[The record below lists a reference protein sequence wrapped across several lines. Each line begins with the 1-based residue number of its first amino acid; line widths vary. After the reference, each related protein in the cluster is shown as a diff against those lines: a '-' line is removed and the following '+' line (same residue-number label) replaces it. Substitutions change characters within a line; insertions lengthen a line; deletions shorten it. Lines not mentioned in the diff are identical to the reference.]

1 MASWEVLDRLS
12 SVAVGGAQ
20 RPDSF
25 SGLNPQFAT
34 AVDRMVQEAAQQ
46 GIDLTITS
54 GYRSPELQATLWEN
68 ALAKYGDPEI
78 ADNWVAR
85 PGHSMHNKGLA
96 VDFAAAGG
104 GLLRDANSREAQW
117 IKQNAPRFG
126 LAVPLSNEPWQVE
139 LAGARG
145 GGGPST
151 PPPQQAAMPQPAPHN
166 RLLELMAVA
175 QAMPKWQTTRLDP
188 RDFMNGT

>member
-1 MASWEVLDRLS
+1 MASWEALDRLS

-25 SGLNPQFAT
+25 SGLNPQFAG
-34 AVDRMVQEAAQQ
+34 AVDQMVQAAARD
-46 GIDLTITS
+46 GVNLTITS

-85 PGHSMHNKGLA
+85 PGQSMHNKGLA

-126 LAVPLSNEPWQVE
+126 LAVPLANEPWQVE

-145 GGGPST
+145 GGATPT
-151 PPPQQAAMPQPAPHN
+151 PPPQQATPQN
-166 RLLELMAVA
+166 RLMELMAVS

-188 RDFMNGT
+188 RDFMNGTA